1 MQDNERDNESGMN
14 KPERIVVATTNA
26 GKVRE
31 FASMLAALP
40 IRINALAE
48 FPYVEPPDE
57 TGTTFEENARIKAA
71 DYARQLGEWV
81 IADDSGLEIAALG
94 GAPGVHSARFAGIEM
109 DYDQKMQAVLAGLK
123 DVAKDKRGAR
133 FVSVIALADPAGD
146 IAFSAEGIC
155 PGRIASQPSG
165 INGFGYDPIFIPD
178 GFDHTFGELTDAEK
192 HSISHRGRAAN
203 EFIRQMLDF
212 IGL

>member
-14 KPERIVVATTNA
+14 KPERIIVATTNA

-31 FASMLAALP
+31 FSSLLAPLP
-40 IRINALAE
+40 IKINALAE

-94 GAPGVHSARFAGIEM
+94 GEPGVHSARFAGIEM
-109 DYDQKMQAVLAGLK
+109 GYDQKMQAVLAGLK

-133 FVSVIALADPAGD
+133 FVSVIALADPMGN
-146 IAFSAEGIC
+146 IAFLAEGIC

-165 INGFGYDPIFIPD
+165 NNGFGYDPIFIPD
-178 GFDHTFGELTDAEK
+178 GFDQTFGELTDAEK
-192 HSISHRGRAAN
+192 HSISHRGRAVN